1 MSLAACAATV
11 GARNGKRAPATLRT
25 VQGMTGPIAPT
36 ASTRSTQ
43 HNAWVQRACALI
55 DSADTPIPLTE
66 LAQACGVSPHHLHRV
81 FKAQTGLT
89 PKQYAQARRSEA
101 AQRALQTE
109 ARVTDAVYAAGFNA
123 SSRFYEQ
130 APQML
135 GMSAKHY
142 RQGGAGEAIR
152 FAVAQTRLGA
162 LLVAASER
170 GVCAISLGADAD
182 ALVHELQQRFPQA
195 TLSADDA
202 QFDAWVALLVG
213 WVQGTPHAANTPH
226 TPLDDLPLDL
236 RGTLFQRQVWQVLR
250 GIAPGQ
256 TLSYAQVAQRLGRPT
271 AARAVAQ
278 ACAANTLALAVP
290 CHRVVRSDGQLSGY
304 RWGVDRK
311 RALLLQEQ
319 AGGLSGGHAASATSL
334 A

>member
-1 MSLAACAATV
+1 
-11 GARNGKRAPATLRT
+11 
-25 VQGMTGPIAPT
+25 MTGPTAPT

-55 DSADTPIPLTE
+55 DSADAPIPLID

-81 FKAQTGLT
+81 FRAQTGLT

-135 GMSAKHY
+135 GMSAKRY

-152 FAVAQTRLGA
+152 FAVAQTQLGA

-170 GVCAISLGADAD
+170 GVCAISLGADAA
-182 ALVHELQQRFPQA
+182 ALVHALQQRFPQA

-213 WVQGTPHAANTPH
+213 WVQGAPQTPNTPNTPH
-226 TPLDDLPLDL
+226 MPPMPLDDLPLDL

-319 AGGLSGGHAASATSL
+319 ACGLPSRGHAPNATPSA
-334 A
+334 